1 MSRIS
6 IDVTDAE
13 HQRLKAMAALQGKT
27 IKEFVLASTLGRERR
42 DSDEAAALAELEA
55 LLDKRLA
62 NARAGGVSSRTVGD
76 IVEQVKR
83 EMPGLGPNA

>member
-6 IDVTDAE
+6 IDVTPEE
-13 HQRLKAMAALQGKT
+13 HRRLKAMAALQGKS
-27 IKEFVLASTLGRERR
+27 IKEFVLASTLGSEKP
-42 DSDEAAALAELEA
+42 DSDEAAALAELES
-55 LLDKRLA
+55 LLEERLT

-83 EMPGLGPNA
+83 DAAGIDPNG

>member
-27 IKEFVLASTLGRERR
+27 IKEFVLSSTLGTARPG
-42 DSDEAAALAELEA
+42 SDADQALKELEA
-55 LLDKRLA
+55 LVDERVRETREK
-62 NARAGGVSSRTVGD
+62 GVSNLTVGE
-76 IVEQVKR
+76 IFTEGIAESGR
-83 EMPGLGPNA
+83 GPDS